1 MGDLS
6 KGMHVLRHRFR
17 DFWFNEKAGK
27 DTSIYDQSHNG

>member
-6 KGMHVLRHRFR
+6 KGMHVLRHGFR

-27 DTSIYDQSHNG
+27 DTSGTYL